1 MNAAII
7 GSIIRWVA
15 ALISGTAIGAALI
28 AAGAFDQSTIEAII
42 NHVTTI
48 VTSAVALG
56 TLVWSI
62 YQKVKVAKKLNA
74 AIVAPAAEL
83 PK

>member
-1 MNAAII
+1 MKAAII
-7 GSIIRWVA
+7 GSIIRWLA
-15 ALISGTAIGAALI
+15 GLISGTAIGAAMI
-28 AAGAFDQSTIEAII
+28 AAGAFDQATIEAII

-62 YQKVKVAKKLNA
+62 YQKVKAARKLNA
-74 AIVAPAAEL
+74 AAEL